1 YRSRNARAK
10 QNNKQLFGGGV
21 AAQLK
26 RRMNMKNTLSITKKM
41 TVAALAIALSALNMT
56 SFGQVRSTSQFT
68 LAPDVTVKIEAF
80 EDAACTK
87 SIPQGSSIPYSGGA
101 PKNFIK
107 FTIIN
112 LTSVPANNFTYKL
125 VVRNNGL
132 KVYDPPAAQLS
143 LGAKG
148 VQTFVAAINLPSNTN
163 SIEAKALVNIGGF
176 MQELPTANNAGSF
189 TYTAKVAH

>member
-1 YRSRNARAK
+1 
-10 QNNKQLFGGGV
+10 
-21 AAQLK
+21 
-26 RRMNMKNTLSITKKM
+26 MKNTMSITKKM
-41 TVAALAIALSALNMT
+41 TVAAIAIAMSVSSLIA
-56 SFGQVRSTSQFT
+56 FGQVQSARPQ
-68 LAPDVTVKIEAF
+68 LAPRPMQLPDVTVKVEAF

-87 SIPQGSSIPYSGGA
+87 SILPGGSISYSGGA
-101 PKNFIK
+101 PKNFVK

-112 LTSVPANNFTYKL
+112 LTTAPANNFTYKL
-125 VVRNNGL
+125 VVRNNGA

-143 LGAKG
+143 LGSKG
-148 VQTFVAAINLPSNTN
+148 VQTFVAQINLPANTN